1 MLLLNSQEFAGDE
14 NEAGVAINLGYF
26 LEKIDHPALMIFLS
40 LAFTIVVFAFNLKKF
55 KERTYQIFGGMLLFG
70 VAQYTILVETGSRIN
85 HGNFSWG
92 REVGEFMIF
101 MAALALAVANFKN
114 EDGTFL
120 RGKPALRYIYLAVIA
135 LLLAG
140 QVISQLVY
148 VYLLLKGNLYRM

>member
-1 MLLLNSQEFAGDE
+1 
-14 NEAGVAINLGYF
+14 
-26 LEKIDHPALMIFLS
+26 
-40 LAFTIVVFAFNLKKF
+40 
-55 KERTYQIFGGMLLFG
+55 
-70 VAQYTILVETGSRIN
+70 
-85 HGNFSWG
+85 
-92 REVGEFMIF
+92 MIF